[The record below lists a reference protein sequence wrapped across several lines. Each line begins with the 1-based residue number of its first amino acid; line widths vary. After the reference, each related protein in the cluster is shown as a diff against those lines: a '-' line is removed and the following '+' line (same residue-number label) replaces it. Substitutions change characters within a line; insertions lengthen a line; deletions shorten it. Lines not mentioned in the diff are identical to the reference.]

1 LSFLDTCFDGKERL
15 SLESFSRINEN
26 VSSEML
32 LSIMTIL
39 QDRLPCSENFYRFKN
54 NYDKFM
60 EKKSGQ
66 QQHKTETRRIAS
78 PRLINNLSPVNMIK
92 KKSGELKTNF
102 DFSMESDAQK
112 SMLQHAAG

>member
-1 LSFLDTCFDGKERL
+1 MQKQILQFLDTCFAGKERL
-15 SLESFSRINEN
+15 SVETFTAINET

-60 EKKSGQ
+60 EEKNGKNTVKPES
-66 QQHKTETRRIAS
+66 KRIAS

-92 KKSGELKTNF
+92 KKSGEL
-102 DFSMESDAQK
+102 
-112 SMLQHAAG
+112 